1 MSQVDNVHTINLGK
15 VLLSQRQHRAVR
27 AINMIRE
34 YTIRH
39 KGAVSVKID
48 EKLAQQ
54 IWARGVRRPPRKVTV
69 EFVEDGD
76 VVLVAPY
83 ESVDVAEPQTAEPDT
98 AKIGGS
104 GAGAGTV
111 TTAAALAEPET
122 KEDVTEAAAVQEP
135 AGQEEVA
142 AAPEEPEMEAAEIE
156 IAPEP
161 ESEDV
166 DNDAAEAAAV
176 QEPAGQE
183 ETAEDTESN
192 DDDSTADPAAAVPEE
207 SPEVEPS
214 GGAESQT
221 SPDQDETG
229 K

>member
-83 ESVDVAEPQTAEPDT
+83 ESVDVAEPRTAEPDA

-104 GAGAGTV
+104 GAEAGAV
-111 TTAAALAEPET
+111 TAAAALAEPEI
-122 KEDVTEAAAVQEP
+122 KE
-135 AGQEEVA
+135 
-142 AAPEEPEMEAAEIE
+142 
-156 IAPEP
+156 
-161 ESEDV
+161 
-166 DNDAAEAAAV
+166 DAAEAAAV

-183 ETAEDTESN
+183 EMVEETETDDEDS
-192 DDDSTADPAAAVPEE
+192 AAGPAAAVPEE
-207 SPEVEPS
+207 SAEAEPS
-214 GGAESQT
+214 GAAESQT
-221 SPDQDETG
+221 SPDSDETG